1 MPTLRGVR
9 GWHVLTSPQV
19 LAAPHPDKCTGW
31 LLVSTGSEP
40 RHTRKD
46 SNSRHGEG
54 VWGVRGYLKTL
65 AWYKKDKTPVGRN
78 RVSGNEEG
86 NERADR
92 EKHVH
97 RERMERAAGVGEILL
112 RGRLR
117 CFNPW
122 MAAEPS
128 GEGVGRRLSLSICLP
143 E

>member
-1 MPTLRGVR
+1 MQLLTLTNAQGGCWYLPGV
-9 GWHVLTSPQV
+9 SPGTQQ
-19 LAAPHPDKCTGW
+19 AWC
-31 LLVSTGSEP
+31 
-40 RHTRKD
+40 
-46 SNSRHGEG
+46 EG

-97 RERMERAAGVGEILL
+97 REGMERAAGVGEILL